1 MCGHEHAGLDDQRLP
16 TRWRLTLGVLLLANL
31 ALLSRFIST
40 DSTSANTDSRLAT
53 VECLAHY
60 GTFHIDRSRYVG
72 TIDKV
77 RVDGHFI
84 STKPP
89 LISAAAALAYR
100 VRAELT
106 GRTFANDEKGSIR
119 LVSFVTGVAPYMGM
133 LLYFLAALTACV
145 RRPPAIAL
153 GLLAITIGNIGMGY
167 ATGISNH
174 VPGAL
179 AVMGAFY
186 HGLKARRA
194 GTVAHHWMLAGLW
207 AGLMGVFDIALA
219 PVAVVFMVFL
229 VAADWRRALGL
240 AVPCFAVPL
249 ASHLVLS
256 HAITGSF
263 MPVYGRREL
272 YDYPGLF
279 WKPLLDAGGKASPEL
294 LRQMGLEGA
303 RDPKILYLFNLLL
316 GHHGFFAMTP
326 LMALGLWQAIRC
338 VRQRCVLSRE
348 ALEVLAGAALA
359 LLLIGIRSR
368 NYGGVCVGLRWMVG
382 VMPLFF
388 LFAAIWLDR
397 RFSRSTA
404 LLFLLLALAGSFNA
418 WDALEEPWKRSAW
431 ERLLRGTAI
440 NPAPAAG
447 GLQ

>member
-1 MCGHEHAGLDDQRLP
+1 MCGHDQASLDDQRLSM
-16 TRWRLTLGVLLLANL
+16 RWRIALGLLLLANL
-31 ALLSRFIST
+31 ALLLGFIST

-53 VECLAHY
+53 IECLAHY

-77 RVDGHFI
+77 RLDGHFI

-106 GRTFANDEKGSIR
+106 GRTFANDEEGSIR
-119 LVSFVTGVAPYMGM
+119 LVSVVTGVAPYMIM
-133 LLYFLAALTACV
+133 LFYFLAALAATV
-145 RRPPAIAL
+145 RRPPAMVL

-174 VPGAL
+174 VPAAL

-186 HGLKARRA
+186 HGLRARRS
-194 GTVAHHWMLAGLW
+194 GTAAHHWMLAGLW
-207 AGLMGVFDIALA
+207 TGLIAVFDIALA
-219 PVAVVFMVFL
+219 PVAVVFLVCL
-229 VAADWRRALGL
+229 VAVDWRRALGL

-272 YDYPGLF
+272 YDYPGSF

-303 RDPKILYLFNLLL
+303 RDPKLLYFFHLLL

-326 LMALGLWQAIRC
+326 LLALGLWQAVRC
-338 VRQRCVLSRE
+338 VRERCVLSRE
-348 ALEVLAGAALA
+348 ALAVLAGAALT
-359 LLLIGIRSR
+359 LLLIVIRSR

-397 RFSRSTA
+397 RFSRGAA
-404 LLFLLLALAGSFNA
+404 LLFLLLALAGSFSA
-418 WDALEEPWKRSAW
+418 GDALEEPWKRSAW
-431 ERLLRGTAI
+431 ERLLRGA
-440 NPAPAAG
+440 AVDAGPAAG
-447 GLQ
+447 GLR